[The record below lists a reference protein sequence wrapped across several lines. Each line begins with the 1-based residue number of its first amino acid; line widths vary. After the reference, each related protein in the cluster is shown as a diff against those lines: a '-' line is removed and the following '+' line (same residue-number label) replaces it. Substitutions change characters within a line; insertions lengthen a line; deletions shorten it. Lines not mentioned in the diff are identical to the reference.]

1 MALKEEDI
9 LEEVFK
15 IIDSNKSKASS
26 LRNSILNI
34 NQNIYNNNLHIQI
47 IQYLGE
53 FEYDLKTLIELLQ
66 EFQNKSKRTFQNK
79 ITTLKKELNNI
90 KKENTSLKYIQDNKT
105 KNKYKNKLHTSE
117 NKITKKTDKKNEKKI
132 TKISD
137 NPNKNLKISSQNNFY
152 TNKARIIDVSKTNN
166 KNNNNNIN
174 NISNNFCDYNSFIS
188 NIKRNNSKKNNIIRY
203 ELYKKNNKK
212 DINDIARGR
221 MNNSVRTQSA
231 NSKIIYKNKNLN
243 RNEEKKEKII
253 NEIFQDERIL
263 NALKKQFGNEIE
275 DKLLNDDI
283 NMEFLLKVEEISD
296 RIKRSYFNKK
306 IENGLVVEDSN
317 KSFNLKI
324 PKRYSNIKGN
334 NSLNNLIITS

>member
-132 TKISD
+132 TQISD

-152 TNKARIIDVSKTNN
+152 TNKARIIDVNKTNN
-166 KNNNNNIN
+166 KNNNNIN

-188 NIKRNNSKKNNIIRY
+188 NIKRNNSKKNNIIKY

-324 PKRYSNIKGN
+324 PKRYSNIKSN

>member
-34 NQNIYNNNLHIQI
+34 NQNIYNNNIHIQI

-132 TKISD
+132 TQISD

-152 TNKARIIDVSKTNN
+152 TNKARIINVNKTNN
-166 KNNNNNIN
+166 KNNNNIN

-188 NIKRNNSKKNNIIRY
+188 NIKRNNSKKNNIIKY

-296 RIKRSYFNKK
+296 RIKRNYFNKK

-324 PKRYSNIKGN
+324 PKRYSNIKSN

>member
-34 NQNIYNNNLHIQI
+34 NQNIYNNNIHIQI

-66 EFQNKSKRTFQNK
+66 EFQNKSERTFQNK

-132 TKISD
+132 TQISD

-152 TNKARIIDVSKTNN
+152 TNKARIIDVNKTNN
-166 KNNNNNIN
+166 KNNNNIN

-188 NIKRNNSKKNNIIRY
+188 NIKRNNSKKNNIIKY

-324 PKRYSNIKGN
+324 PKRYSNIKSN

>member
-34 NQNIYNNNLHIQI
+34 NQNIYNNNIHIQI

-152 TNKARIIDVSKTNN
+152 TNKARIIDVNKTNN
-166 KNNNNNIN
+166 KNNNNIN

-188 NIKRNNSKKNNIIRY
+188 NIKRNNSKKNNIIKY

-324 PKRYSNIKGN
+324 PKRYSNIKSN

>member
-152 TNKARIIDVSKTNN
+152 TNKARIIDVNKTNN
-166 KNNNNNIN
+166 KNNNNIN

-188 NIKRNNSKKNNIIRY
+188 NIKRNNSKKNNIIKY

-324 PKRYSNIKGN
+324 PKRYSNIKSN

>member
-152 TNKARIIDVSKTNN
+152 TNKARIIDVNKTNN

-188 NIKRNNSKKNNIIRY
+188 NIKRNNSKKNNIIKY

-324 PKRYSNIKGN
+324 PKRYSNIKSN

>member
-26 LRNSILNI
+26 LRNSILNV

-79 ITTLKKELNNI
+79 ITALKKELNNI

-132 TKISD
+132 TQISD

-152 TNKARIIDVSKTNN
+152 TNKARIIDVNKTNN
-166 KNNNNNIN
+166 KNNNNIN

-188 NIKRNNSKKNNIIRY
+188 NIKRNNSKKNNIIKY

-324 PKRYSNIKGN
+324 PKRYSNIKSN

>member
-90 KKENTSLKYIQDNKT
+90 KKENTSLKYIQDNKN

-152 TNKARIIDVSKTNN
+152 TNKARIIDVNKTNN
-166 KNNNNNIN
+166 KNNNNIN

-188 NIKRNNSKKNNIIRY
+188 NIKRNNSKKNNIIKY

-231 NSKIIYKNKNLN
+231 NSKIIYKKKNLN

-324 PKRYSNIKGN
+324 PKRYSNIKSN